1 MDYIVRLACHAK
13 SCVKTEVGSKAL
25 KAKPRIYTFFSSDVY

>member
-1 MDYIVRLACHAK
+1 MDYIARFACYVK

-25 KAKPRIYTFFSSDVY
+25 KAEKKK